1 MTGLCDE
8 LRLLEAAAGFGAVD
22 PSPLA
27 PLATCTIVGPV
38 RRDKLVMTLRGT
50 EVVSDFTHV
59 LALECARR
67 LRRDRD
73 TPVRLTTSQRVV
85 RAQEIPKRPGDSHHF
100 RLFTLAT
107 DDESESTASWA
118 DALIEHVRALRSGF
132 DELTQEGYTFRR
144 RSVRLLATAARSA
157 DRISEQLAPVEAVVC
172 GPLDHRITTV
182 CASRSSAS
190 RRTAASSRSPTA
202 APSSESPGWPPT
214 AAWCSW
220 RVDWAP
226 SW

>member
-1 MTGLCDE
+1 MTGLCGE
-8 LRLLEAAAGFGAVD
+8 LRLLEAAAGFEAID
-22 PSPLA
+22 QPSSP
-27 PLATCTIVGPV
+27 ATCTVVGPV
-38 RRDKLVMTLRGT
+38 RRDKLVTTLRGT
-50 EVVSDFTHV
+50 DSVSDFPHV
-59 LALECARR
+59 LALECACR

-85 RAQEIPKRPGDSHHF
+85 RAQEIPKRPDDSHHL

-107 DDESESTASWA
+107 GDGSESTASWV

-132 DELTQEGYTFRR
+132 DELTQEGDTFRR
-144 RSVRLLATAARSA
+144 RSVRLLATAAAAPIASPNNWHQSRTSSAGRSITVLRRSA
-157 DRISEQLAPVEAVVC
+157 LHDRAPR
-172 GPLDHRITTV
+172 GGRQRLPD
-182 CASRSSAS
+182 
-190 RRTAASSRSPTA
+190 RRRR
-202 APSSESPGWPPT
+202 PSSKSPGWPPT